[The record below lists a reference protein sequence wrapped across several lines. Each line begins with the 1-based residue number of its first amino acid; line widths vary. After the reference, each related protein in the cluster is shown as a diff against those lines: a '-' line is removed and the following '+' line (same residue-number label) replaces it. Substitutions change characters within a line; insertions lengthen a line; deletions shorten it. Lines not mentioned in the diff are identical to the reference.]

1 MLLKA
6 ALTFCPGFRVCDC
19 FEQTKADQHLRGA
32 AFHTRVEAEDG
43 PLMTHSP
50 PSLLEWACSA
60 GNRPETQAPRRPE
73 TWWCLPACLP
83 NKSCR
88 CGGETKPPPP
98 PLRLNHTNQTWSKH
112 VIHRVTMLTP
122 SLSGACTHTHTA
134 AHFSR
139 WWCAA
144 QWCVIT
150 PRMAHSPSLGFLTV
164 SCAATLAVQQNPHQ
178 KPRKYFTTKRDKH
191 NLTFTVTV
199 KIQAAGGGWNFVM
212 HVIRVKEQRNKGD
225 NSKYAAETQAR
236 HGNLM
241 WSQKKDWFFHPFSP
255 LHFSPEIV
263 KYRHKQ
269 QTQLRRQQQWM
280 TLTAA
285 CCF

>member
-1 MLLKA
+1 M
-6 ALTFCPGFRVCDC
+6 
-19 FEQTKADQHLRGA
+19 
-32 AFHTRVEAEDG
+32 
-43 PLMTHSP
+43 
-50 PSLLEWACSA
+50 
-60 GNRPETQAPRRPE
+60 
-73 TWWCLPACLP
+73 PACLP
-83 NKSCR
+83 AKQIL
-88 CGGETKPPPP
+88 
-98 PLRLNHTNQTWSKH
+98 PLRGRDEAPTASPASQSYKPD
-112 VIHRVTMLTP
+112 VIEACYSP
-122 SLSGACTHTHTA
+122 SYNADTITERSVHTHTHTA